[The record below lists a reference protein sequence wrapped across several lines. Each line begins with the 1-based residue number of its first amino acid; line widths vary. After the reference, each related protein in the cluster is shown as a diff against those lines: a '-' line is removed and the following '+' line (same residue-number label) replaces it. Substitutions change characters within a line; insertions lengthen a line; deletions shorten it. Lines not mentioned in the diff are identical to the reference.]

1 MSTDDL
7 REQLDLDAIRDR
19 YKKWGHK
26 VAPDSPIADVYRLCD
41 HVTDLR
47 AALDALRE
55 ENRHLRD
62 QHTRE
67 RQSADVARHERDAAN
82 AALTAVTD
90 LLDEARTERDRA
102 LRQCSTA
109 RAEVERLNDLLD
121 QARTERDDVTDEL
134 AWFKNEW
141 ASATAKRDEARTERD
156 EARAEVASLRACA
169 QVEREAWEAVHT
181 RITAER
187 DAAQAQWQA
196 AAEDYNTVCDE
207 RDRTRQQF
215 EALILAAD
223 RALAKRDNAIDKTER
238 LRHYTSTACHH
249 GLHESCGKAQHDRG
263 EDGAPHCKWCPEP
276 CRCACH
282 REAS

>member
-1 MSTDDL
+1 MN
-7 REQLDLDAIRDR
+7 
-19 YKKWGHK
+19 
-26 VAPDSPIADVYRLCD
+26 AD
-41 HVTDLR
+41 
-47 AALDALRE
+47 E
-55 ENRHLRD
+55 
-62 QHTRE
+62 
-67 RQSADVARHERDAAN
+67 ADVAYTRIAEDRERKYWQEQVAN
-82 AALTAVTD
+82 LTAEVATVNEALNNVTD
-90 LLDEARTERDRA
+90 LLDEARTERD
-102 LRQCSTA
+102 
-109 RAEVERLNDLLD
+109 DL
-121 QARTERDDVTDEL
+121 ADEL
-134 AWFKNEW
+134 AWTKNEW

-223 RALAKRDNAIDKTER
+223 RALAKRDNARAGAER

-249 GLHESCGKAQHDRG
+249 ELHEQCGTAQHDRG
-263 EDGAPHCKWCPEP
+263 EDGQPHCKWCPEP
-276 CRCACH
+276 CRCVCH